1 MNVCMNFI
9 IDCMVLQGDASFFFL
24 YTGIAT
30 LDKRDLNMYLMQS
43 IVRTMGIEHLVF
55 FF

>member
-1 MNVCMNFI
+1 MNFI
-9 IDCMVLQGDASFFFL
+9 MDLNDMVLQGDASFFL